1 MYVKFS
7 FKKFIFKGYFM
18 GKRLFDIAIS
28 LAVLIIFSPLFLLLA
43 ILIKKD
49 SEGPVFYRQIRIGK
63 DEKPF
68 RIFKFRTMVNNAEKS
83 GVTSTKS
90 DDVRITRMGKFIR
103 KYNLDELA
111 QFINVLRGEM
121 SIVGPRPEIPYFVD
135 MFTEEE
141 KKLILSVKPGITD
154 WACIWNP
161 DESKLLAGSDD
172 PDRYYLEKIRPEKIR
187 LQLKYVKEYSFWI
200 DFKIMLMTLKVHL
213 FVPII
218 EALRKKRDKG

>member
-1 MYVKFS
+1 
-7 FKKFIFKGYFM
+7 M
-18 GKRLFDIAIS
+18 GKRFFDFIIS
-28 LAVLIIFSPLFLLLA
+28 LIVLIIFSPLFLILG

-49 SEGPVFYRQIRIGK
+49 SEGPVFYRQVRIGK
-63 DEKPF
+63 DGKPF
-68 RIFKFRTMVNNAEKS
+68 RIFKFRTMVNNADKS

-90 DDVRITRMGKFIR
+90 DDIRITKMGKFIR

-111 QFINVLRGEM
+111 QFINVLKGEM
-121 SIVGPRPEIPYFVD
+121 SIVGPRPEIPYYVN

-141 KKLILSVKPGITD
+141 KIILSVKPGITD

-172 PDRYYLEKIRPEKIR
+172 PDRDYLEKIRPEKIR
-187 LQLKYVKEYSFWI
+187 LQLKYVKEHSFCI

-213 FVPII
+213 FVPIV
-218 EALRKKRDKG
+218 ETLRRKREF

>member
-1 MYVKFS
+1 MLKRFFDFVVALIML
-7 FKKFIFKGYFM
+7 IFFG
-18 GKRLFDIAIS
+18 
-28 LAVLIIFSPLFLLLA
+28 PLFLILG

-49 SEGPVFYRQIRIGK
+49 SEGPVFYRQLRIGK
-63 DEKPF
+63 NGKPF
-68 RIFKFRTMVNNAEKS
+68 RIFKFRTMVNNADKS
-83 GVTSTKS
+83 GVTSTKE
-90 DDVRITRMGKFIR
+90 DDIRITKMGKFIR

-111 QFINVLRGEM
+111 QFINVLKGEM
-121 SIVGPRPEIPYFVD
+121 SIVGPRPEIPYYVN

-141 KKLILSVKPGITD
+141 KIILSVKPGITD

-172 PDRYYLEKIRPEKIR
+172 PDRDYLEKIRPEKIR
-187 LQLKYVKEYSFWI
+187 LQLKYVKEHSFWI

-218 EALRKKRDKG
+218 ETLRRKREF

>member
-1 MYVKFS
+1 MWKRF
-7 FKKFIFKGYFM
+7 FDFI
-18 GKRLFDIAIS
+18 IS
-28 LAVLIIFSPLFLLLA
+28 LIVLIIFSPLFLILG

-68 RIFKFRTMVNNAEKS
+68 KIFKFRTMVNNADKN
-83 GVTSTKS
+83 GVTSTKD
-90 DDVRITRMGKFIR
+90 DDVRITKMGRFIR

-111 QFINVLRGEM
+111 QFINVLKGEM
-121 SIVGPRPEIPYFVD
+121 SIVGPRPEIPYYVN
-135 MFTEEE
+135 MFTREE
-141 KKLILSVKPGITD
+141 KIILSVKPGITD

-161 DESKLLAGSDD
+161 DEAKLLAGSDD
-172 PDRYYLEKIRPEKIR
+172 PNRDYLEKIRPEKIR
-187 LQLKYVKEYSFWI
+187 LQLKYVKENSFWI

-218 EALRKKRDKG
+218 ETLRRKREF

>member
-1 MYVKFS
+1 MLKRF
-7 FKKFIFKGYFM
+7 FDFI
-18 GKRLFDIAIS
+18 IS
-28 LAVLIIFSPLFLLLA
+28 LIVLIVFSPLFLILG

-63 DEKPF
+63 DGKPF
-68 RIFKFRTMVNNAEKS
+68 RIFKFRTMVNNADKS

-90 DDVRITRMGKFIR
+90 DDVRITKMGKFIR

-111 QFINVLRGEM
+111 QFINVLKGEM
-121 SIVGPRPEIPYFVD
+121 SIVGPRPEIPYYVN

-141 KKLILSVKPGITD
+141 KIILSVKPGITD
-154 WACIWNP
+154 WECIWNS

-172 PDRYYLEKIRPEKIR
+172 PDRDYLEKIRPEKIR
-187 LQLKYVKEYSFWI
+187 LQLKYVKEHSFWI

-218 EALRKKRDKG
+218 ETLRGKREF

>member
-1 MYVKFS
+1 MWKRF
-7 FKKFIFKGYFM
+7 FDFI
-18 GKRLFDIAIS
+18 IS
-28 LAVLIIFSPLFLLLA
+28 LIVFIIFSPLFLILA

-63 DEKPF
+63 DGKPF
-68 RIFKFRTMVNNAEKS
+68 RIFKFRTMVNNADKS
-83 GVTSTKS
+83 GVTSTKD
-90 DDVRITRMGKFIR
+90 DDVRITKMGEFIR

-111 QFINVLRGEM
+111 QFINVLKGEM
-121 SIVGPRPEIPYFVD
+121 SIVGPRPEIPYYAN

-141 KKLILSVKPGITD
+141 KIILSVKPGITD

-161 DESKLLAGSDD
+161 DEAKLLAGSDD
-172 PDRYYLEKIRPEKIR
+172 PDRDYLEKIRPEKIR
-187 LQLKYVKEYSFWI
+187 LQLKYVKEHSFWI

-218 EALRKKRDKG
+218 EHLKK

>member
-1 MYVKFS
+1 ML
-7 FKKFIFKGYFM
+7 
-18 GKRLFDIAIS
+18 KRFFDFTIS
-28 LAVLIIFSPLFLLLA
+28 LIVLIIFSPFFLILA

-49 SEGPVFYRQIRIGK
+49 SEGPVFYRQVRIGK
-63 DEKPF
+63 DGKPF

-83 GVTSTKS
+83 GVTSTKE
-90 DDVRITRMGKFIR
+90 DDVRITKMGKYIR

-111 QFINVLRGEM
+111 QFINVLKGEM
-121 SIVGPRPEIPYFVD
+121 SIVGPRPEIPYYVN

-141 KKLILSVKPGITD
+141 KIILSVKPGITD

-161 DESKLLAGSDD
+161 DEAKLLAGSDD
-172 PDRYYLEKIRPEKIR
+172 PDRDYLEKIRPEKIR
-187 LQLKYVKEYSFWI
+187 LQLKYVKEHSFWI

-218 EALRKKRDKG
+218 ETLRRKHEF